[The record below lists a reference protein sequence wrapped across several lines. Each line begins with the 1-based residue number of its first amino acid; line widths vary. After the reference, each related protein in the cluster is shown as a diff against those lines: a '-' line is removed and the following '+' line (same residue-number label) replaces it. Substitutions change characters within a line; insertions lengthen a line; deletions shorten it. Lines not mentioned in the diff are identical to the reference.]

1 MLTGEKTLKT
11 TPHQVEAQQSP
22 QNGKQGYLHMI
33 RSKIM
38 NGMCDAIKIITYFL
52 LL

>member
-1 MLTGEKTLKT
+1 MLTAKKTSKT

-22 QNGKQGYLHMI
+22 QNGKKGYLHMI

-38 NGMCDAIKIITYFL
+38 TGMCDAI
-52 LL
+52 